1 MILHIFSGPFPWFK
15 GAPAPGGKDYIV
27 QGDPCSDAGR
37 GMGSLPVG
45 SKFGGG
51 VL

>member
-1 MILHIFSGPFPWFK
+1 MILHILLGPFPWFK
-15 GAPAPGGKDYIV
+15 GAPAPGGKDYVV
-27 QGDPCSDAGR
+27 QGDPCLEADG

-51 VL
+51 V